1 MEALTVVLG
10 ASPHADRYSYMAVE
24 QLLRQGHRVLP
35 VGIRRRDAVHGLPIV
50 GEIPADAAVD
60 TITLYIAPW
69 RQPEWEQAMFACHP
83 RRIIFNPGTENP
95 ALAARARAQGI
106 EVVEG
111 CTLVMLSV
119 GTY

>member
-1 MEALTVVLG
+1 MVLG
-10 ASPHADRYSYMAVE
+10 ASSNSGRYAYIAVGR
-24 QLLRQGHRVLP
+24 LLQHGHRVLP
-35 VGIRRRDAVHGLPIV
+35 VGIKRRDTVHGLPIV
-50 GEIPADAAVD
+50 GEIPQDADVH

-69 RQPEWEQAMFACHP
+69 RQPEWEDAMFACKPH
-83 RRIIFNPGTENP
+83 RIIFNPGTENP
-95 ALAARARAQGI
+95 ALAAKAQAHGI